1 MSNTTEQST
10 ENNRN
15 AMEVNRYFPESTK
28 ENTQFTEESKNSDD
42 ESSATRKFR
51 RFLSMHTG
59 NISIPEQLS
68 HNMVKH
74 YCLYTTPIIETI
86 DDGIIYLYFLTS
98 IFTTER
104 DPVKL
109 TSYASIVCQT
119 VKFIQENI
127 DFENRVDWTSFHEI
141 RALYNEII

>member
-1 MSNTTEQST
+1 MTNSTNQTTFS
-10 ENNRN
+10 
-15 AMEVNRYFPESTK
+15 
-28 ENTQFTEESKNSDD
+28 TEESKNSDD

-51 RFLSMHTG
+51 RFLSMHNRNLSGT
-59 NISIPEQLS
+59 EKLS
-68 HNMVKH
+68 HTMVKH
-74 YCLYTTPIIETI
+74 YCLYTSPVIHTI

-141 RALYNEII
+141 RALYNEMI

>member
-1 MSNTTEQST
+1 MSNSINQ
-10 ENNRN
+10 
-15 AMEVNRYFPESTK
+15 P
-28 ENTQFTEESKNSDD
+28 TEESKKSD

-51 RFLSMHTG
+51 RFLSMHNG

-68 HNMVKH
+68 NNIVFSFTCDPENIEKITQSLQFLSLKN
-74 YCLYTTPIIETI
+74 YCLYTTPLIQTI

-104 DPVKL
+104 NPDKL

-119 VKFIQENI
+119 IKYIQENI
-127 DFENRVDWTSFHEI
+127 DTQNIVNWTSFYEI
-141 RALYNEII
+141 RALYNEMI